1 MNTYD
6 PTPTFRFQRSLSRL
20 SAQPGAALVFALLG
34 MLLAACASAPAGS
47 AVPPGAQPGDLAL
60 EACSY
65 KIKGTTFEAD
75 CGTLVV
81 LENRAA
87 PESRLIALPVIRVH
101 AAADQPAEP
110 IFYLQGGPGQSNLG
124 IEPPLGLLANH
135 DFVMVGYRGVD
146 GSVRL
151 DCPEYGQ
158 AMKGVGDDLLSQES
172 QANLG
177 AAAGACAE
185 RLLAAGIDLAGYTM
199 PEVIADMEL
208 VRAALGYPRI
218 DLLSESYGTR
228 VAQLYAYLHPDRI
241 YRSALVAVNPPGR
254 FVYEPEVIDQQLQD
268 YARLCAQEAAC
279 RSRSPDLVETM
290 RQVLGNLPRRWL
302 FVPIDPGKVKA
313 MTFMGLFTRDMAAMV
328 FDAYQAAAAGDASGL
343 ALISVAWDF
352 MAPSVLV
359 WGDSFAKAGPADYD
373 PARDYA
379 ADMNPPGSI
388 IGSPL
393 SALAFDSSARHWPI
407 TPLPAELRRVQP
419 SDVETL
425 LVSGSVDFSTPP
437 QYAVDELLP
446 ALRHGQHVMVAEAG
460 HTGDLFG
467 LQPAATERL
476 LTSFYDTG
484 VADASLFTYMPMDFH
499 VGLGFPLMTKL
510 LAGAGLLLIAGFGLC
525 LVWVFRRWQR
535 RPGAR
540 RQPAGARPP
549 AAERGNA
556 AAYYLD
562 R

>member
-1 MNTYD
+1 VV
-6 PTPTFRFQRSLSRL
+6 PL
-20 SAQPGAALVFALLG
+20 GAR
-34 MLLAACASAPAGS
+34 
-47 AVPPGAQPGDLAL
+47 PGDLAL

-65 KIKGTTFEAD
+65 KIQATKFAAD

-81 LENRAA
+81 PENRAD
-87 PESRLIALPVIRVH
+87 PGSRLIAVPVVRVH
-101 AAADQPAEP
+101 AVADQPGEP
-110 IFYLQGGPGQSNLG
+110 IFFLQGGPGQSNLG
-124 IEPPLGLLANH
+124 IQPPLGLLANH

-151 DCPEYGQ
+151 DCPEYSQ
-158 AMKGVGDDLLSQES
+158 AVKGVGGDLLGAES

-177 AAAGACAE
+177 AAAAACAQ
-185 RLLAAGIDLAGYTM
+185 RLQASGVDLAGYSM
-199 PEVIADMEL
+199 PEVIADIEL
-208 VRAALGYPRI
+208 ARAALGYARI
-218 DLLSESYGTR
+218 NLLSESYGTR

-241 YRSALVAVNPPGR
+241 YRSAMVAVNPPGR
-254 FVYEPEVIDQQLQD
+254 FVYEPGMIDQQLQD
-268 YARLCAQEAAC
+268 YARLCAQDAGC

-290 RQVLGNLPRRWL
+290 RQVLGNLPKRWL

-313 MTFMGLFTRDMAAMV
+313 MTHMGLFTRDMAAMV
-328 FDAYQAAAAGDASGL
+328 FEAYQAAAAGDASGL

-359 WGDSFAKAGPADYD
+359 WGDSFAKAGTADYD

-379 ADMNPPGSI
+379 ADMNPPGSV

-393 SALAFDSSARHWPI
+393 TALAFEQSARNWPI
-407 TPLPAELRRVQP
+407 TLIAPELRRVQP

-437 QYAVDELLP
+437 QYATDELLP
-446 ALRHGQHVMVAEAG
+446 ALSHGQQVLVAEAG

-484 VADASLFTYMPMDFH
+484 VADASLFTYMPMDFR
-499 VGLGFPLMTKL
+499 VGLGFPLIAKL
-510 LAGAGLLLIAGFGLC
+510 LAGASALLAAGLVAGVL
-525 LVWVFRRWQR
+525 WVIRRIQR
-535 RPGAR
+535 RQGRFHQPIGAS
-540 RQPAGARPP
+540 QPTAAGA
-549 AAERGNA
+549 E
-556 AAYYLD
+556 AYPV
-562 R
+562 RR